1 MALPPDIQK
10 TLNTPVTMVGLLE
23 IFKRQLVNVRAQNNY
38 LLEVATNTPEKFP
51 GEREEAMRDIGALSN
66 RYDQELEVLNQMI
79 GVISLH
85 EITNEVN
92 AEVLNNV

>member
-1 MALPPDIQK
+1 
-10 TLNTPVTMVGLLE
+10 
-23 IFKRQLVNVRAQNNY
+23 
-38 LLEVATNTPEKFP
+38 
-51 GEREEAMRDIGALSN
+51 LSN